1 MTTEAVNARSYTDI
15 QSLATLK
22 TQARQQDPAALRETA
37 RQFETLFTKM
47 MLQSMRDAR
56 LGEDIFGSSAGQMY
70 ESMFD
75 DQIAL
80 EMSQGKGIGIADM
93 LIEQLR
99 RAGTFTAPTESATQA
114 QTTVSASGAASAAN
128 AIANGEVGTRRA
140 FLEAIQPAAE
150 RAAAALG
157 VSPRA
162 LMAQAALETGWG
174 QSIPRNADG
183 SSSFNLFG
191 IKAMGRWQGPSTT
204 QLTTEYVNGEP
215 QRQLDAFRAYGSI
228 DASFSDHSR
237 LLQTSNRY
245 AAARG
250 TGDDI
255 AAYAQ
260 ALQRGGYATDPEYA
274 NKLTA
279 VAGAIDRVLT
289 GRSS

>member
-1 MTTEAVNARSYTDI
+1 MAMEPINTQSYTDI
-15 QSLATLK
+15 QSLAALK

-80 EMSQGKGIGIADM
+80 EMSRGKGIGIADM
-93 LIEQLR
+93 LIEQLQ
-99 RAGTFTAPTESATQA
+99 RAGTQVASTAPLAGLSVAPTGATAISATDA
-114 QTTVSASGAASAAN
+114 PAA
-128 AIANGEVGTRRA
+128 EPGTRRA

-150 RAAAALG
+150 RAAEALG

-174 QSIPRNADG
+174 RSIPRNADG
-183 SSSFNLFG
+183 SSSYNLFG

-204 QLTTEYVNGEP
+204 QMTTEFVNGQP
-215 QRQLDAFRAYGSI
+215 QRQQDSFRAYGSI
-228 DASFSDHSR
+228 EDSFADHSR
-237 LLQTSNRY
+237 LLQRSGRY

-250 TGDDI
+250 TGDDV
-255 AAYAQ
+255 AAYAS

-274 NKLTA
+274 NKLTS
-279 VAGAIDRVLT
+279 VATAIDRVLM
-289 GRSS
+289 GHRS